1 MKNVKMKLKRSAG
14 FSLVEMLV
22 VIAIIGIIA
31 AIAIP
36 NIGTINDSAREAAAK
51 RNAQSVAS
59 VMNAALAAGI
69 STSSFSGSTTALDII
84 HAAET
89 GVSPTSG
96 PFRGKTFSVGQI
108 SDDDEA
114 AVAAYLAWD
123 NTNKQ
128 VSYNGN
134 LNMKAA

>member
-1 MKNVKMKLKRSAG
+1 MKNVKLNLNRKAG

-36 NIGTINDSAREAAAK
+36 NIGTINDSAREATAK

-59 VMNAALAAGI
+59 VMNAAIAAGA
-69 STSSFSGSTTALDII
+69 STASYSGTTTGQDLLDD
-84 HAAET
+84 AET
-89 GVSPTSG
+89 GLSPSDG
-96 PFRGKTFSVGQI
+96 PFRGKTFSVGEI
-108 SDDDEA
+108 DDSEEA
-114 AVAAYLAWD
+114 GAAAYLSWD

-128 VSYNGN
+128 VVYTPGN
-134 LNMKAA
+134 